1 MRFRCLGKR
10 WLQQEKKDNMMS
22 FIKLTKREG
31 RRTIVINA
39 KDITYIEEEDGFC
52 VIRLQSIAKEF
63 KVEESLQTIL
73 DFINY
78 VGVTRT
84 PS

>member
-1 MRFRCLGKR
+1 
-10 WLQQEKKDNMMS
+10 MS

-39 KDITYIEEEDGFC
+39 KDITYIEEEGGFC